1 MKKIFLFFAL
11 SLVALCS
18 TQPSARAQGT
28 AKTGPAAVRDADL
41 EKDALHNL
49 EVARHYF
56 KQKKAYV
63 AALQRCEE
71 IIAGNPAFA
80 RIDEVLFIAGESSVK
95 LSEGKGKQ
103 SSAIYVVR
111 EGEEKHTL
119 SPEEFRAKAQDY
131 FSQLLNDYPQS
142 AFRVPAEEGLK
153 AIGGRKPRT
162 VSQQ

>member
-1 MKKIFLFFAL
+1 MKKIFLFVAL
-11 SLVALCS
+11 SSVALCFI
-18 TQPSARAQGT
+18 QPSARAQGT

-80 RIDEVLFIAGESSVK
+80 RIDEVLFIAGESSVR
-95 LSEGKGKQ
+95 LAEGKGKQ
-103 SSAIYVVR
+103 SSTMYVVR

-131 FSQLLNDYPQS
+131 LSLLVNDYPQS
-142 AFRVPAEEGLK
+142 TFRIPAEEGLK
-153 AIGGRKPRT
+153 AIGGLKPKT
-162 VSQQ
+162 AGQQ